1 MNKAFFLD
9 RDGTIIVDK
18 HYLSNPNEVELLVG
32 AAKAIRLMNEAGY
45 KVIVV
50 SNQSGVARGMF
61 TMKDVDKVNQRLN
74 QLLDMENAHI
84 DAFYIC
90 PHHPNGI
97 ISPYNIQCK
106 CRKPETYLFEKAT
119 KDYQIDLTVSAAIG
133 DRKRDV
139 EKLTKL
145 GIENIGII
153 KAGTEIY
160 GYDTYDS
167 LLSFTKKVINNNY
180 MK

>member
-61 TMKDVDKVNQRLN
+61 TMKDVDK
-74 QLLDMENAHI
+74 
-84 DAFYIC
+84 
-90 PHHPNGI
+90 
-97 ISPYNIQCK
+97 
-106 CRKPETYLFEKAT
+106 
-119 KDYQIDLTVSAAIG
+119 
-133 DRKRDV
+133 
-139 EKLTKL
+139 
-145 GIENIGII
+145 
-153 KAGTEIY
+153 
-160 GYDTYDS
+160 
-167 LLSFTKKVINNNY
+167 
-180 MK
+180 

>member
-90 PHHPNGI
+90 PHHPDGI

-106 CRKPETYLFEKAT
+106 CKKTR
-119 KDYQIDLTVSAAIG
+119 
-133 DRKRDV
+133 
-139 EKLTKL
+139 
-145 GIENIGII
+145 NI
-153 KAGTEIY
+153 
-160 GYDTYDS
+160 
-167 LLSFTKKVINNNY
+167 FV
-180 MK
+180 

>member
-90 PHHPNGI
+90 PHHPDGI
-97 ISPYNIQCK
+97 ISRTIFN
-106 CRKPETYLFEKAT
+106 AN
-119 KDYQIDLTVSAAIG
+119 
-133 DRKRDV
+133 V
-139 EKLTKL
+139 ENQKHICLKKQQK
-145 GIENIGII
+145 II
-153 KAGTEIY
+153 KLI
-160 GYDTYDS
+160 
-167 LLSFTKKVINNNY
+167 
-180 MK
+180 